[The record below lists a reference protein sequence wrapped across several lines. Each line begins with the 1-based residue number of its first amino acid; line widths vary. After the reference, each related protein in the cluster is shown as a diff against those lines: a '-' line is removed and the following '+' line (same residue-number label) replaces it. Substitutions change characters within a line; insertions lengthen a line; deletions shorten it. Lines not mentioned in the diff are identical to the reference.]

1 MLHLTTAIHQYE
13 CLTKKQLH
21 QFYSHNLTWKRHKE
35 HKKTCHKVIRLFNGC
50 ASSIGFIP
58 FFIVA
63 KASWKGFHHR
73 EWPLRRLF
81 YLSLWIHEWCPSQL
95 NSVHKWSCEI
105 PFYLI
110 RLLGTFYRECFLHKK
125 KTKCFYISQFS
136 TEKSERERERGTGWV
151 SEKRA
156 HVCCAIRHYLK
167 YNMYTFFQHFS
178 HVSIR
183 SWLTSKWIHAS
194 IHTHLL
200 CHLVALE
207 QLTTENEPNK

>member
-1 MLHLTTAIHQYE
+1 MLHLTTAIHQFE
-13 CLTKKQLH
+13 CLTKERLQ

-35 HKKTCHKVIRLFNGC
+35 HKKPCHKVMRLFNGC
-50 ASSIGFIP
+50 ASFIGFIP

-110 RLLGTFYRECFLHKK
+110 RLLGTFYRECFLHKNK
-125 KTKCFYISQFS
+125 MLLHITNFGREIGKGKR
-136 TEKSERERERGTGWV
+136 KRERDRVTEWKKSTR
-151 SEKRA
+151 
-156 HVCCAIRHYLK
+156 
-167 YNMYTFFQHFS
+167 
-178 HVSIR
+178 
-183 SWLTSKWIHAS
+183 
-194 IHTHLL
+194 LL
-200 CHLVALE
+200 CHTS
-207 QLTTENEPNK
+207 QSKI

>member
-1 MLHLTTAIHQYE
+1 MTI
-13 CLTKKQLH
+13 
-21 QFYSHNLTWKRHKE
+21 
-35 HKKTCHKVIRLFNGC
+35 
-50 ASSIGFIP
+50 ASSLLS
-58 FFIVA
+58 
-63 KASWKGFHHR
+63 K
-73 EWPLRRLF
+73 PLNPWMMSVTIKFRTQMVM
-81 YLSLWIHEWCPSQL
+81 W
-95 NSVHKWSCEI
+95 NSVLSYSPFGHLLSRMLFAKKNQMLLHITIFDREI
-105 PFYLI
+105 GK
-110 RLLGTFYRECFLHKK
+110 RK
-125 KTKCFYISQFS
+125 
-136 TEKSERERERGTGWV
+136 RERGTGWV

-183 SWLTSKWIHAS
+183 SWLHSKWIHAS